1 MGEQHKNGKTEPVIV
16 IKLPV
21 PDKPDTYTHQ
31 RMQPKHIAKLGA
43 HDRHTAYCSR
53 LRASDILAAVA
64 QGPRKL
70 R

>member
-1 MGEQHKNGKTEPVIV
+1 MILTSVRVQVVSVGEQLKDGKTEPVIV

-43 HDRHTAYCSR
+43 DVS
-53 LRASDILAAVA
+53 SDACAQPIL
-64 QGPRKL
+64 
-70 R
+70 

>member
-1 MGEQHKNGKTEPVIV
+1 MSVGEQLKDGKTEPVIV

-43 HDRHTAYCSR
+43 DVS
-53 LRASDILAAVA
+53 SDACTQPIL
-64 QGPRKL
+64 
-70 R
+70 